1 MDSADLQF
9 FAAVAKV
16 GSISKAALSLDTV
29 QSNVTQR
36 IKRLEG
42 ELGVPLFHRHARGV
56 SLTAAGL
63 QLLPYAQQI
72 EQMLAEARR
81 AIVDKATPKGALK
94 LGAMETT
101 AAIRMPALLVE
112 FSSYHPAVDLSL
124 QTGTTDSLI
133 NDVLERRL
141 DAALVA
147 GPVTHED
154 LTAERILTEE
164 LVVVTAPWARRAHQA
179 LPWLPEGGTTK
190 IAIFRHGCA
199 YRQKLEAL
207 LIRNGVRAI
216 QRMELGTLDGI
227 LGCVQAGLA
236 ITLLPRAV
244 VAPLAAAD
252 KVALYSLKDGQ
263 GLVDTVLVHRRDTY
277 ITAALSCFSAK
288 ARELS
293 QDKPATPVSMP
304 ALH

>member
-16 GSISKAALSLDTV
+16 GSISKAALALDTV

-63 QLLPYAQQI
+63 QLLPYAEQI
-72 EQMLAEARR
+72 EQMLAEARK
-81 AIVDKATPKGALK
+81 VVLDEATPKGALR

-101 AAIRMPALLVE
+101 AAIRMPSLLVE
-112 FSSYHPAVDLSL
+112 FSSYYPAVDLSL
-124 QTGTTDSLI
+124 QTGTTESLI
-133 NDVLERRL
+133 TDVLERRL

-154 LTAERILTEE
+154 LMAERILTEE
-164 LVVVTAPWARRAHQA
+164 LVVVTAPWARRAQQP

-190 IAIFRHGCA
+190 IAIFRNGCA

-207 LIRNGVRAI
+207 LIRNGVRTI

-244 VAPLAAAD
+244 VASLAAAD
-252 KVALYSLKDGQ
+252 KVVIHSLKGGQ
-263 GLVDTVLVHRRDTY
+263 GLVDTVLVHRRDAY
-277 ITAALSCFSAK
+277 ITAALSCFAAK

-293 QDKPATPVSMP
+293 LDELAELAAVP

>member
-9 FAAVAKV
+9 FATVAKV

-36 IKRLEG
+36 IKRLES

-56 SLTAAGL
+56 SLSAAGL
-63 QLLPYAQQI
+63 QLLPYANQI
-72 EQMLAEARR
+72 EQMLNEARKV
-81 AIVDKATPKGALK
+81 ILDDITPAGTLK

-101 AAIRMPALLVE
+101 AAIRLPALLVD
-112 FSSYHPAVDLSL
+112 FSSHHPTVDLSL
-124 QTGTTDSLI
+124 QTGTTQGLI
-133 NDVLERRL
+133 DDVLERRL

-147 GPVTHED
+147 GPINHED
-154 LTAERILTEE
+154 LISERILTEE

-179 LPWLPEGGTTK
+179 LPWLPEGGTAK

-207 LIRNGVRAI
+207 LIRNDVRAI

-244 VAPLAAAD
+244 VDGLAAAD
-252 KVALYSLKDGQ
+252 KVNVYCLKEGQ
-263 GLVDTVLVHRRDTY
+263 GFVDTVVVRRHDT
-277 ITAALSCFSAK
+277 IVTAALSCFIAK
-288 ARELS
+288 ALEHA
-293 QDKPATPVSMP
+293 PATATRPLNMMP
-304 ALH
+304 LH

>member
-9 FAAVAKV
+9 FATVAKV
-16 GSISKAALSLDTV
+16 GSISKAAVSLDTV

-36 IKRLEG
+36 VKRLES

-63 QLLPYAQQI
+63 QLLPYANQI
-72 EQMLAEARR
+72 DQMLAQARR
-81 AIVDKATPKGALK
+81 AMLDGATPKGPLR

-101 AAIRMPALLVE
+101 AALRMPALLVD
-112 FSSYHPAVDLSL
+112 FSSHYPAVDLSL
-124 QTGTTDSLI
+124 QTGTTESLI
-133 NDVLERRL
+133 NDVLERHL

-147 GPVTHED
+147 GPVAHED
-154 LTAERILTEE
+154 LLAERILTEE
-164 LVVVTAPWARRAHQA
+164 LVVVTAPWARRAHLA
-179 LPWLPEGGTTK
+179 LPWLPESGATK

-207 LIRNGVRAI
+207 LIRNGVGTI

-252 KVALYSLKDGQ
+252 KVNVYGLKDGQ
-263 GLVDTVLVHRRDTY
+263 GLVDTVLVYRRDAY
-277 ITAALSCFSAK
+277 QTAALSCFAAK

-293 QDKPATPVSMP
+293 PGQQMNAASAL

>member
-9 FAAVAKV
+9 FATVAKV
-16 GSISKAALSLDTV
+16 GSISKAALSLDRV

-36 IKRLEG
+36 IKRLESK
-42 ELGVPLFHRHARGV
+42 LGVPLFHRHARGV

-63 QLLPYAQQI
+63 QLLPYANQI
-72 EQMLAEARR
+72 DQMLEEARR
-81 AIVDKATPKGALK
+81 VILDDAKPNGLLK

-101 AAIRMPALLVE
+101 AAIRLPALLVD
-112 FSSYHPAVDLSL
+112 FSSYYPAVDLSL
-124 QTGTTDSLI
+124 QTGTTQGLI
-133 NDVLERRL
+133 DDVLERRL

-147 GPVTHED
+147 GPVNHAD
-154 LTAERILTEE
+154 LVSQRILTEE

-236 ITLLPRAV
+236 ITMLPRAV
-244 VAPLAAAD
+244 VAALAAAD
-252 KVALYSLKDGQ
+252 KVNIYSLKHQQ
-263 GLVDTVLVHRRDTY
+263 GFVDTILVHRRDAFV
-277 ITAALSCFSAK
+277 TAALSCFVAK
-288 ARELS
+288 ALEHAPLANANPLS
-293 QDKPATPVSMP
+293 
-304 ALH
+304 ALPLH

>member
-9 FAAVAKV
+9 FATVAKV
-16 GSISKAALSLDTV
+16 GSISKAAVSLDTV

-36 IKRLEG
+36 IKRLES

-63 QLLPYAQQI
+63 QLLPYANQI
-72 EQMLAEARR
+72 DQMLDEARR
-81 AIVDKATPKGALK
+81 VILDDATPNGPLK

-101 AAIRMPALLVE
+101 AAIRLPALLVD
-112 FSSYHPAVDLSL
+112 FCSYYPAVDLSL
-124 QTGTTDSLI
+124 QTGTTQGLI
-133 NDVLERRL
+133 DDVLERRL

-147 GPVTHED
+147 GPVAHED
-154 LTAERILTEE
+154 LICEPLLTEE
-164 LVVVTAPWARRAHQA
+164 LVVVTAPWARRAQHEV
-179 LPWLPEGGTTK
+179 PWLPEGGTTK

-199 YRQKLEAL
+199 YRHKLEAL
-207 LIRNGVRAI
+207 LIRQGVRAI

-244 VAPLAAAD
+244 VAALAAAD
-252 KVALYSLKDGQ
+252 KVHLYSLKGNQ
-263 GLVDTVLVHRRDTY
+263 GFVDTVLVHRRDALV
-277 ITAALSCFSAK
+277 TAALSSFIAK
-288 ARELS
+288 ARAHSPVDEA
-293 QDKPATPVSMP
+293 KPVGGL